1 MLPFVR
7 IGPLLLQLPGL
18 ALLAGIWIGTNA
30 VEKQAARLR
39 LNTAAVL
46 NMIVLGL
53 VGGLLGARLLYA
65 LEHTNAYVA
74 APLSLL
80 ALSATAL
87 DAWGGLLV
95 GAVVAYLYG
104 RVKELPLRLTLDALA
119 PGIAVFMIA
128 IALANLLSG
137 DGYGS
142 PLQAPWAIPLWGEY
156 RHPTQIYE
164 FLLAMAIFLIWNF
177 TSMGAEQPGRRFW
190 RVLALLAAARIFTE
204 AFHGDSAVLLGGFR
218 VAQVVGLAVLG
229 AAMYLDRR
237 WASPE
242 FASPGPP
249 STGIRRATSARR
261 PVKAPAKRAR
271 SPQSKTARTPLN

>member
-18 ALLAGIWIGTNA
+18 ALLAGIWIGTNV
-30 VEKQAARLR
+30 VEAHAIRLR
-39 LNTAAVL
+39 LNAAAVL
-46 NMIVLGL
+46 NMVMLGL

-74 APLSLL
+74 APLSLF

-95 GAVVAYLYG
+95 GAAVAYLYG
-104 RVKELPLRLTLDALA
+104 RAKDLPLRLTLDALA
-119 PGIAVFMIA
+119 PGLAVFMIA

-142 PLQAPWAIPLWGEY
+142 PLQAPWAIQLWGEY

-164 FLLAMAIFLIWNF
+164 LLLAVGTFLIWKF
-177 TSMGAEQPGRRFW
+177 TSMGTNEPGRSFW

-204 AFHGDSAVLLGGFR
+204 AFHGDSAVLPGGFR
-218 VAQVVGLAVLG
+218 VAQAAGLAVLG

-242 FASPGPP
+242 SASPGPP
-249 STGIRRATSARR
+249 PTPTRRATSARR
-261 PVKAPAKRAR
+261 PVKAQVKRTRAPRSKPAR
-271 SPQSKTARTPLN
+271 SLQK

>member
-18 ALLAGIWIGTNA
+18 ALLAGIWIGTNV

-39 LNTAAVL
+39 LNAAAVI
-46 NMIVLGL
+46 NMIILGL
-53 VGGLLGARLLYA
+53 IGGVLGARLLYA
-65 LEHTNAYVA
+65 LEHTNAYVT
-74 APLSLL
+74 APLSLF
-80 ALSATAL
+80 ALSPTAL

-104 RVKELPLRLTLDALA
+104 RAKDLPLRGTLDALA
-119 PGIAVFMIA
+119 PGLAVFMIA

-142 PLQAPWAIPLWGEY
+142 PLQAPWAIQLWGEY

-164 FLLAMAIFLIWNF
+164 LLLTVGVFLIWQF
-177 TSMGAEQPGRRFW
+177 TSTGTKEPGRSFW

-204 AFHGDSAVLLGGFR
+204 AFHGDSVLLPGGFR
-218 VAQVVGLAVLG
+218 VAQVVALVVLG

-237 WASPE
+237 WGTPGAASLP
-242 FASPGPP
+242 APP
-249 STGIRRATSARR
+249 ARVRRATSARR
-261 PVKAPAKRAR
+261 PVKTQVKRAR
-271 SPQSKTARTPLN
+271 SPRSKPARTLAK